1 MCELFENHL
10 TSLGYWSPST
20 LVAKIFKYMHE
31 RYCHAADPPAEA
43 QNSNARVASL
53 AHDNADDGG
62 VDTVPAEDEA
72 PLPSP
77 ADGIVSEDVLDPR
90 MAAVRG
96 KTAMKEVDAAA
107 GIDGI
112 VEDVHPKEEASVTE
126 KMESDGL
133 YNASGTE
140 YCVASQPTEILPL
153 SNSSAHGR

>member
-10 TSLGYWSPST
+10 TRLGYRSPGT
-20 LVAKIFKYMHE
+20 LVAKMFKYMHE
-31 RYCHAADPPAEA
+31 RYCHVADPLAEA
-43 QNSNARVASL
+43 QNSNARVGSP

-62 VDTVPAEDEA
+62 VDAVPAEHDN
-72 PLPSP
+72 
-77 ADGIVSEDVLDPR
+77 ADLR

-96 KTAMKEVDAAA
+96 KTVVKEVDAAA

-112 VEDVHPKEEASVTE
+112 VEDVQPKEEASVTE

-140 YCVASQPTEILPL
+140 YCAASQPTEILP
-153 SNSSAHGR
+153 STNSYAHGR

>member
-10 TSLGYWSPST
+10 TSLGYRSHGT
-20 LVAKIFKYMHE
+20 HVAKMFKYMHE

-43 QNSNARVASL
+43 QNSNARVASP

-62 VDTVPAEDEA
+62 VDVVPAKDEA

-77 ADGIVSEDVLDPR
+77 TDGIVLKDVLDSR
-90 MAAVRG
+90 MATVRG
-96 KTAMKEVDAAA
+96 KIAVKEVDAAA

-140 YCVASQPTEILPL
+140 YCAASQPTEILP
-153 SNSSAHGR
+153 STNSSAHGR

>member
-10 TSLGYWSPST
+10 TRLGYRSAGT
-20 LVAKIFKYMHE
+20 LVAKMFKYMHE

-43 QNSNARVASL
+43 QNSNARVASP

-62 VDTVPAEDEA
+62 VDAVPAEHDN
-72 PLPSP
+72 
-77 ADGIVSEDVLDPR
+77 ADLR

-96 KTAMKEVDAAA
+96 KTVVKEVDAAA

-112 VEDVHPKEEASVTE
+112 VEDVQPKEEASVTE

-133 YNASGTE
+133 YNAFGTE
-140 YCVASQPTEILPL
+140 YCAASQPTEILP
-153 SNSSAHGR
+153 STNSSAHGR

>member
-10 TSLGYWSPST
+10 TRLGYRSAGT
-20 LVAKIFKYMHE
+20 LVAKMFKYMHE

-43 QNSNARVASL
+43 QNSNARVASP

-62 VDTVPAEDEA
+62 VDAVPAEHDN
-72 PLPSP
+72 
-77 ADGIVSEDVLDPR
+77 ADLR

-96 KTAMKEVDAAA
+96 KTVVKEVDAAAA

-140 YCVASQPTEILPL
+140 YCAASQPTEILP
-153 SNSSAHGR
+153 STNSSGHGR

>member
-1 MCELFENHL
+1 MCKLFENHL
-10 TSLGYWSPST
+10 TSLGYRSPGT
-20 LVAKIFKYMHE
+20 LVAKMFKYMHE
-31 RYCHAADPPAEA
+31 RYCHAADPLAEA

-62 VDTVPAEDEA
+62 VDAVPAEHDN
-72 PLPSP
+72 
-77 ADGIVSEDVLDPR
+77 ADLR

-96 KTAMKEVDAAA
+96 KTVVKEVDAAT

-126 KMESDGL
+126 KMESNGL

-140 YCVASQPTEILPL
+140 YCAASQPTETLP
-153 SNSSAHGR
+153 STNSSAHGR

>member
-10 TSLGYWSPST
+10 TSLGYRSPGT
-20 LVAKIFKYMHE
+20 LVAKMFKYMHE

-43 QNSNARVASL
+43 QNSNARVASP

-62 VDTVPAEDEA
+62 VDAVPAEHDNA
-72 PLPSP
+72 
-77 ADGIVSEDVLDPR
+77 DPR
-90 MAAVRG
+90 IATVRG
-96 KTAMKEVDAAA
+96 KTAVKEVDAAA

-140 YCVASQPTEILPL
+140 YCAASQPTEILPS